1 MNLRSNSLYLIIS
14 TILVIVVIYLV
25 RSTISSQANALRSF
39 IWKQKTTLSNEE
51 KQTLQEQL
59 YAFKF
64 EIVKLRNE
72 NAALRMQLEAPLSP
86 ELGLLPARIVGN
98 SRYLFIDQGKAS
110 GVKAGSAVV
119 SQEILIGTVMEV
131 GEHSSKIKV
140 LTDPESKIPV
150 RTQSGALGLLQ
161 GGDNKLMLTRILQS
175 ETLKIGDLVGTSGA
189 EGLPGG
195 ILIGVINQ
203 LLDDKVEVY
212 QQAVISPS
220 IDYQL
225 LTFVFVVM

>member
-1 MNLRSNSLYLIIS
+1 MRPRSSLYLIIS
-14 TILVIVVIYLV
+14 TMLVIIVAIYLL
-25 RSTISSQANALRSF
+25 RSTILFQANSIRGA
-39 IWKQKTTLSNEE
+39 IWKQKVALSNEE
-51 KQTLQEQL
+51 KQTFQEQL

-64 EIVKLRNE
+64 EIVKLREE
-72 NAALRMQLEAPLSP
+72 NAALRMQLEAPLPP
-86 ELGLLPARIVGN
+86 ELGLLPARVIGN

-119 SQEILIGTVMEV
+119 SQEILVGTVMEV

-150 RTQSGALGLLQ
+150 RTHNGALGLLQ

-175 ETLKIGDLVGTSGA
+175 ETLEIGDDVGTSGA
-189 EGLPGG
+189 QVLPGG
-195 ILIGVINQ
+195 ILIGIINQ
-203 LLDDKVEVY
+203 LIEEEVEVY

-225 LTFVFVVM
+225 LTHVFVVM